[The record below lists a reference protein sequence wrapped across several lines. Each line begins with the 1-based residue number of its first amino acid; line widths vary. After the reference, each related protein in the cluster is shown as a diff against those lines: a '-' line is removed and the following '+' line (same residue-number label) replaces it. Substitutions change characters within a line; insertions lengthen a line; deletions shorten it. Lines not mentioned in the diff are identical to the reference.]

1 MCVCVCVCVN
11 LTLCTQLVGVQLLF
25 QRLCGA
31 APLEMKDLFPYL
43 LGRLLADSLSL
54 EALFRNLPAWRELP
68 SPGHTYFPGATPR
81 EDKLAGVLKPALGPH
96 LETTL

>member
-31 APLEMKDLFPYL
+31 APLEMKDLFSYL
-43 LGRLLADSLSL
+43 LGGLLADSLSL

-68 SPGHTYFPGATPR
+68 SPGHTYFPGATPH
-81 EDKLAGVLKPALGPH
+81 ED
-96 LETTL
+96 